1 MKRETMLEEAIQFAT
16 QMHEGQL
23 RKYTYEP
30 YIEHP
35 VAVADLVEE
44 YMDARRCVYDDDAI
58 MTAMTIAVLHDVV
71 EDTEATMEDIV
82 ELFGEEVATGVW
94 FLTKCPDYVGNRATR
109 KKICEDRL
117 ASAPEIVRII
127 KAFDM
132 QHNSLTLER
141 DDPAFY
147 KVFVR
152 ESESLL
158 GAMELEHILPK

>member
-1 MKRETMLEEAIQFAT
+1 MLEEATRYAT
-16 QMHEGQL
+16 KMHEGQL
-23 RKYTYEP
+23 RKYTHEP

-35 VAVADLVEE
+35 LDVADLVKE
-44 YMDARRCVYDDDAI
+44 YMDARRCVYDDDDI
-58 MTAMTIAVLHDVV
+58 MTAMTVAVLHDVV

-117 ASAPEIVRII
+117 ASAPEIVKII
-127 KAFDM
+127 KSFDL

-158 GAMELEHILPK
+158 TAMKLEHILPK

>member
-1 MKRETMLEEAIQFAT
+1 MKYTRKIYPNEERGHVRRSNTVRHTDAR
-16 QMHEGQL
+16 GQL

-44 YMDARRCVYDDDAI
+44 YMDARRCVYDDEAI

-109 KKICEDRL
+109 KRYVKIDLPVHRRSLRL
-117 ASAPEIVRII
+117 LRRLICSITV
-127 KAFDM
+127 
-132 QHNSLTLER
+132 
-141 DDPAFY
+141 
-147 KVFVR
+147 
-152 ESESLL
+152 LL
-158 GAMELEHILPK
+158 

>member
-1 MKRETMLEEAIQFAT
+1 MKTETILEEAIPFAT

-23 RKYTYEP
+23 RKYTHEP

-35 VAVADLVEE
+35 LAVADLVEE
-44 YMDARRCVYDDDAI
+44 YMVARRCVYDDDAI
-58 MTAMTIAVLHDVV
+58 MTAMAIAVLHDVV

-117 ASAPEIVRII
+117 ASAPEIVKII

-152 ESESLL
+152 EAESLL
-158 GAMELEHILPK
+158 AAMKLEHILPK

>member
-1 MKRETMLEEAIQFAT
+1 MLEEATRYAT
-16 QMHEGQL
+16 KMHEGQL
-23 RKYTYEP
+23 RKYTHEP

-35 VAVADLVEE
+35 LAVADLVKE

-58 MTAMTIAVLHDVV
+58 MTAMTVAVLHDVV

-117 ASAPEIVRII
+117 ASAPEIVKII
-127 KAFDM
+127 KNCDM
-132 QHNSLTLER
+132 YHNSLSIEEHDPNFYTLFKKET
-141 DDPAFY
+141 A
-147 KVFVR
+147 
-152 ESESLL
+152 SLL
-158 GAMELEHILPK
+158 TAMKIDLFSELENMPN